1 MTTRIKPTPHI
12 VGSLPQ
18 AEAALAE
25 IAALDRKLNA
35 ITDTLNAEIDAAKDK
50 AQQSST
56 GLLAQRKSLAG
67 AVATFATMNKA
78 ELFSSKKSLDLAFGV
93 MGFRQSTQIAQ
104 MPRVTQAMTLEKLHE
119 FAFMEA
125 IRTKE
130 ELNKDVV
137 AGWPDERLA
146 LVGLKRRN
154 LDSFYIEIKAEKV
167 KDAA

>member
-1 MTTRIKPTPHI
+1 MARIKPSPHI

-25 IAALDRKLNA
+25 MAALDRKLNA
-35 ITDTLNAEIDAAKDK
+35 VTDTLNAEIDAAKDK
-50 AQQSST
+50 AQQSSI
-56 GLLAQRKSLAG
+56 GLLAQRKSLAD

-78 ELFSSKKSLDLAFGV
+78 ELFSGKKSLDLAFGI

-104 MPRVTQAMTLEKLHE
+104 MPRITQAMTLEKLHE

-130 ELNKDVV
+130 ELNKDAV
-137 AGWPDERLA
+137 AGWPEERLA
-146 LVGLKRRN
+146 LVGLKRRQ
-154 LDSFYIEIKAEKV
+154 LDTFYIEIKAENV

>member
-1 MTTRIKPTPHI
+1 MARIKPAPYI

-25 IAALDRKLNA
+25 IAALDRRLNS

-56 GLLAQRKSLAG
+56 ALLAQRKSLAD

-78 ELFSSKKSLDLAFGV
+78 ELFSTKKSLDLAFGV

-104 MPRVTQAMTLEKLHE
+104 MPRITQAMTLEKLHE
-119 FAFMEA
+119 FAFTEA

-130 ELNKDVV
+130 ELNKDAV

-154 LDSFYIEIKAEKV
+154 LDTFYIEIKAENV